1 MKFKNERGQIYSDSI
16 VIICFILQFVVA
28 IIFVEMFRPES
39 PKKRAFE
46 ISHTLGFLRS
56 DLENV
61 LQTKI
66 KEYAKMASGPSRS
79 GVGDEIDSL
88 NDLLEL
94 PNYKAVTVKIYSPK
108 GEAKTINDKTAMSF
122 LVSGD
127 TGWTLAN
134 ICLKEEQ

>member
-1 MKFKNERGQIYSDSI
+1 MRFKNERGHFYSDPI
-16 VIICFILQFVVA
+16 VIICFILQFVVG
-28 IIFVEMFRPES
+28 IVFMEMMRPEG
-39 PKKRAFE
+39 PQKRVFE
-46 ISHTLGFLRS
+46 ISHSLGFLRS
-56 DLENV
+56 DLENL
-61 LQTKI
+61 LQAKI
-66 KEYAKMASGPSRS
+66 KEYATMAGGPARS
-79 GVGDEIDSL
+79 EIGDEIDSL

-134 ICLKEEQ
+134 ICLEGEQ